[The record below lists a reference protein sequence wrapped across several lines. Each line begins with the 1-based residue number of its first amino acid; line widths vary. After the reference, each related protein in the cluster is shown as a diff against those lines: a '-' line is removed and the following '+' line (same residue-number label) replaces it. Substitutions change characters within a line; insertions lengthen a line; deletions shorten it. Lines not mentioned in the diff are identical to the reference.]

1 METLA
6 TKTLVVDIADMA
18 VSKDQDSLLITYS
31 LGSCIGLS
39 IWDPVAKV
47 GGLLHYMLPESTI
60 SPDKAQSNP
69 YMFADLGIPLLFK
82 KAYSLGADKKRII
95 VKAAG
100 AAQLM
105 DAKGIFNIGKR
116 NHLALRKILWRNNVI
131 IEKEDVGGVEGR
143 TMKLE
148 IATGRVMMKTKAGE
162 YEL

>member
-1 METLA
+1 MQTLT
-6 TKTLVVDIADMA
+6 TKSFVVDIADMA
-18 VSKDQDSLLITYS
+18 VSKDPENLLITYS
-31 LGSCIGLS
+31 LGSCIGLT
-39 IWDPVAKV
+39 IWDPEARV

-82 KAYSLGADKKRII
+82 KAYLLGADKKRIV

-131 IEKEDVGGVEGR
+131 IEKEDVGGFEGR

-148 IATGRVMMKTKAGE
+148 IATGKVTIKTKAGE